1 MSSNPQPSLTQIF
14 LSFAKMGA
22 VLIGGGYAL
31 LPILEE
37 EIVKKRG
44 WAKSEEMADFYAL
57 AQLLP
62 GVIALNTSMLVGQKL
77 RGFKGNLA
85 SSLGLIFVPFIL
97 IAIYAVLYSSASDIP
112 VIMKMLNG
120 LRPAAAG
127 MILGMGIRMFVK
139 MSKQKYAILFAAA
152 ITAIVLFFNPPV
164 IALILTALLAGIVWN
179 AFSVRKATGQPS
191 KPAI

>member
-1 MSSNPQPSLTQIF
+1 MSESNTKASLLQIF
-14 LSFAKMGA
+14 FSFLKMGA

-62 GVIALNTSMLVGQKL
+62 GVIAMNTAMLVGQRL

-85 SSLGLIFVPFIL
+85 ASFGLIFVPFVMIS
-97 IAIYAVLYSSASDIP
+97 IYAILYATANDIP
-112 VIMKMLNG
+112 IVVKVLNG

-127 MILGMGIRMFVK
+127 MVLGMGIKMFFNVTR
-139 MSKQKYAILFAAA
+139 QKWTVLFASLVCGV
-152 ITAIVLFFNPPV
+152 VLFFNPPV
-164 IALILTALLAGIVWN
+164 IALILLTVLAGIIWN
-179 AFSVRKATGQPS
+179 AMRIGKREEG
-191 KPAI
+191 KR

>member
-1 MSSNPQPSLTQIF
+1 
-14 LSFAKMGA
+14 MGA

-97 IAIYAVLYSSASDIP
+97 IAIYAVLYSSTNTMDSMITGERGAS
-112 VIMKMLNG
+112 
-120 LRPAAAG
+120 
-127 MILGMGIRMFVK
+127 
-139 MSKQKYAILFAAA
+139 
-152 ITAIVLFFNPPV
+152 
-164 IALILTALLAGIVWN
+164 
-179 AFSVRKATGQPS
+179 
-191 KPAI
+191 

>member
-1 MSSNPQPSLTQIF
+1 MSSDTQPSLTQIF

-44 WAKSEEMADFYAL
+44 WAKTEEMADFYAL

-62 GVIALNTSMLVGQKL
+62 GVIALNTSMLIGQKL
-77 RGFKGNLA
+77 RGFKGNLV
-85 SSLGLIFVPFIL
+85 SSLGLIAVPFTL
-97 IAIYAVLYSSASDIP
+97 IAVYAILYSSACDIP
-112 VIMKMLNG
+112 IVLKILNG

-127 MILGMGIRMFVK
+127 MILGMGIRMFVR
-139 MSKQKYAILFAAA
+139 MSKQKYSMLFAAA
-152 ITAIVLFFNPPV
+152 VCAIVLFFNPPV
-164 IALILTALLAGIVWN
+164 IALILSALLAGIVWN
-179 AFSVRKATGQPS
+179 AVSVRGKTLHG
-191 KPAI
+191 KH